1 MAGRSGRRPGDSGTR
16 EAIRAAA
23 IEQFSERGYDRP
35 SMRSIAQQAGVDP
48 ALVSHYFGSKHALF
62 VDVVELP
69 FDPAQVVPTL
79 LGGDDRSEVGA
90 RLAGFLIGVLEQPA
104 GRQRITGLMRA
115 AASEPEAAR
124 MVRDLVTREI
134 VARVVEELRV
144 DDAPLRANLVASQ
157 VVGLVMARYIVGLE
171 PLASMRAE
179 DVAAMVA
186 PTLQRYLTEPLAPAT
201 AARGSSPNISASRS
215 CER

>member
-48 ALVSHYFGSKHALF
+48 ALVKHYFGSKHALF

-69 FDPAQVVPTL
+69 FDPAQVIPTL
-79 LGGDDRSEVGA
+79 FAGGDREQTGV
-90 RLAGFLIGVLEQPA
+90 RLAGFLLSVLEQPA
-104 GRQRITGLMRA
+104 GRRRVVGLVRA

-124 MVRDLVTREI
+124 MVRELLTREI
-134 VARVVEELRV
+134 FARVVAELRV
-144 DDAPLRANLVASQ
+144 DDAALRANLVASQ
-157 VVGLVMARYIVGLE
+157 VVGVVMARYIVGVE
-171 PLASMRAE
+171 PLASMPAE
-179 DVAAMVA
+179 DVAALVA
-186 PTLQRYLTEPLAPAT
+186 PTLQRYLVEPLDTRAT
-201 AARGSSPNISASRS
+201 GM
-215 CER
+215 

>member
-1 MAGRSGRRPGDSGTR
+1 MPGRSGRRPGDSGTR

-69 FDPAQVVPTL
+69 FDPAQVIPTL
-79 LGGDDRSEVGA
+79 LGDGDRAQIGA
-90 RLAGFLIGVLEQPA
+90 RVAAFLLGVLEQPV
-104 GRQRITGLMRA
+104 GRQRITGLVRA

-124 MVRDLVTREI
+124 MVRDLLTREI
-134 VARVVEELRV
+134 FARVAGELQVE
-144 DDAPLRANLVASQ
+144 DATLRANLVASQ

-171 PLASMRAE
+171 PLASMPAA
-179 DVAAMVA
+179 DVAAAVA
-186 PTLQRYLTEPLAPAT
+186 PTLQRYLTEPLAPGD
-201 AARGSSPNISASRS
+201 RGPPPAV
-215 CER
+215 

>member
-48 ALVSHYFGSKHALF
+48 ALVKHYFGSKHALF

-69 FDPAQVVPTL
+69 FDPAQVIPTVFG
-79 LGGDDRSEVGA
+79 GGDRGQVGA
-90 RLAGFLIGVLEQPA
+90 RLAAVLLGVFEQPA
-104 GRQRITGLMRA
+104 ARQRVIGLVRA

-124 MVRDLVTREI
+124 MVRELLTREI
-134 VARVVEELRV
+134 FARVVEQLQV
-144 DDAPLRANLVASQ
+144 DDAALRANLVASQ
-157 VVGLVMARYIVGLE
+157 VIGVVMARYIVGVE
-171 PLASMRAE
+171 PLASMAAE
-179 DVAAMVA
+179 DVAALVA
-186 PTLQRYLTEPLAPAT
+186 PTLQRYLVEPLGT
-201 AARGSSPNISASRS
+201 RAAAI
-215 CER
+215 

>member
-1 MAGRSGRRPGDSGTR
+1 MARRSGRRPGDSGTR

-48 ALVSHYFGSKHALF
+48 ALVSHFFGSKHALF
-62 VDVVELP
+62 LNVVELP
-69 FDPAQVVPTL
+69 FDPAQAVPL
-79 LGGDDRSEVGA
+79 IFAGADRADVGA
-90 RLAGFLIGVLEQPA
+90 RLAAFLLSIFEQPA
-104 GRQRITGLMRA
+104 GRQRVIGLVRA

-134 VARVVEELRV
+134 IARLVEELRV
-144 DDAPLRANLVASQ
+144 EDAQLRANLVGSQ

-171 PLASMRAE
+171 PLASLPAE
-179 DVAAMVA
+179 EVAAIVA
-186 PTLQRYLTEPLAPAT
+186 PTLQRYLVEPLGGGDGA
-201 AARGSSPNISASRS
+201 G
-215 CER
+215 

>member
-69 FDPAQVVPTL
+69 FDPAQVIPAL
-79 LGGDDRSEVGA
+79 FGGGDRADVGA
-90 RLAGFLIGVLEQPA
+90 RLAGFLLGVFETPA
-104 GRQRITGLMRA
+104 GRRRVTGLVRA

-124 MVRDLVTREI
+124 MVRELLTREI
-134 VARVVEELRV
+134 FARVVEQLQV
-144 DDAPLRANLVASQ
+144 DDAALRANLVASQ

-171 PLASMRAE
+171 PLASMSAE
-179 DVAAMVA
+179 AVAATVA
-186 PTLQRYLTEPLAPAT
+186 PTLQRYLTEPLAPRD
-201 AARGSSPNISASRS
+201 AAG
-215 CER
+215 

>member
-48 ALVSHYFGSKHALF
+48 ALVKHYFGSKHALF

-69 FDPAQVVPTL
+69 FDPAQVIPTL
-79 LGGDDRSEVGA
+79 FGAGDHDEIGMRV
-90 RLAGFLIGVLEQPA
+90 AGFLVSVLEQPA
-104 GRQRITGLMRA
+104 ARQRIIGLIRA

-124 MVRDLVTREI
+124 MVRELLTREVFARI
-134 VARVVEELRV
+134 VEQLQVE
-144 DDAPLRANLVASQ
+144 DAALRANLAASQ
-157 VVGLVMARYIVGLE
+157 VVGLLVARYIVGLE
-171 PLASMRAE
+171 PLASMPPA
-179 DVAAMVA
+179 DVAAAVA
-186 PTLQRYLTEPLAPAT
+186 PNLQRYLT
-201 AARGSSPNISASRS
+201 GSLGPGPFK
-215 CER
+215 